1 MNTCCVHQKATRV
14 AFLFGFR
21 YNNFGDYMKEQ
32 KKLEMQMFLLFIIVF
47 IFFGTITLTIKLGG
61 FMTPKID
68 KKLNNYVEKNYKEIK
83 NDITIENTKYIEKDS
98 TYRKKIINKKN
109 KDLYFYVNYKNKKI
123 KSTYKKDYQE
133 ASTLFNK
140 EKIKIE
146 KEIKDKYKETK
157 VTFPKKLNSYTKINQ
172 EKIITG
178 NIKEIPIYV
187 ISTELAISNWN
198 QQSLVKE
205 INDYNRYLN
214 NKNFNPKKYNLTI
227 SNTKNIDQ
235 IIKIKNLTTKLT
247 ETDFNLIIDGIIKKD
262 KSIIKKY
269 NIDYQYTN

>member
-1 MNTCCVHQKATRV
+1 
-14 AFLFGFR
+14 
-21 YNNFGDYMKEQ
+21 MKEQ

-140 EKIKIE
+140 EKIKI
-146 KEIKDKYKETK
+146 
-157 VTFPKKLNSYTKINQ
+157 
-172 EKIITG
+172 
-178 NIKEIPIYV
+178 
-187 ISTELAISNWN
+187 
-198 QQSLVKE
+198 
-205 INDYNRYLN
+205 
-214 NKNFNPKKYNLTI
+214 LTP
-227 SNTKNIDQ
+227 
-235 IIKIKNLTTKLT
+235 
-247 ETDFNLIIDGIIKKD
+247 
-262 KSIIKKY
+262 
-269 NIDYQYTN
+269 